1 MAIRVF
7 RDPEGCE
14 WQVWDVV
21 PSREVETG
29 SRRHHYLPPEMAQ
42 GWLCFEAGDQKRRLT
57 PFPAD
62 WEEREDE
69 LLHLLCRS
77 AEPVPPRTRPA
88 PADGRRHLARS
99 DAAGA
104 DT

>member
-21 PSREVETG
+21 PSRELESG

-57 PFPAD
+57 PFPVD
-62 WEEREDE
+62 WEERGDDV
-69 LLHLLCRS
+69 LHLLCCS
-77 AEPVPPRTRPA
+77 AEPVAPRASRSA
-88 PADGRRHLARS
+88 AIDARRDLVGS
-99 DAAGA
+99 DAPGR
-104 DT
+104 